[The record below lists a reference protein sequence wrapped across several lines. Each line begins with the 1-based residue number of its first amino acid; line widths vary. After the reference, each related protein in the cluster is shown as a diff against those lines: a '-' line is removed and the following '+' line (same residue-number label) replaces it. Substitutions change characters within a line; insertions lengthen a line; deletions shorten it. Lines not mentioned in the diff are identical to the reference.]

1 MPRHGLHSALYY
13 SLSPSQHPHVS
24 RAEARDGGVPGQE
37 QWIAWDHAIY
47 ANKTE
52 IESWLH
58 HLLQALDQISHHRRS
73 PLFVPVLHEHL
84 DLYQDTP
91 EQQDQKQFKIN
102 QEGRQSCNNPHF
114 YRFSWVSFLFVS
126 VRKLLLILFSFC
138 ETRDQWESQWSLS
151 INIFCPVSSLRLN
164 SVSVSGLII
173 ETQIF
178 QSLLGLVIE
187 TQTFSVSVLVSSLK
201 CSAWNRLWTHFQKN

>member
-73 PLFVPVLHEHL
+73 PLLVPVLHEHL
-84 DLYQDTP
+84 DLHQDTP

-114 YRFSWVSFLFVS
+114 YRFSWVLLLFVS
-126 VRKLLLILFSFC
+126 VRKLLLILFSFVKP
-138 ETRDQWESQWSLS
+138 EISES
-151 INIFCPVSSLRLN
+151 LN
-164 SVSVSGLII
+164 G
-173 ETQIF
+173 
-178 QSLLGLVIE
+178 
-187 TQTFSVSVLVSSLK
+187 VLVSTSFAQSRQVLVLTSIKFSSL
-201 CSAWNRLWTHFQKN
+201 N